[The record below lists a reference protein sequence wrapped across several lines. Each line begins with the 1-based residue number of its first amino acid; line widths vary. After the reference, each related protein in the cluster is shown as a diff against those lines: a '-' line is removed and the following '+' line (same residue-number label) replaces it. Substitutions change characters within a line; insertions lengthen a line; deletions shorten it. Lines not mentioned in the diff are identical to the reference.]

1 MGETMARPLEILGK
15 MLELE
20 ARDYAYNDR
29 AVAGGLARYV
39 ETWRRQAREAF
50 DETAVGW
57 IDQVAEQLHAYSSM
71 DQAGRREMVATLQ
84 GMLKAGPHGT
94 PVHKESAPARSA
106 AAEPTKVPEG
116 PVSAEEDTRPSRAP
130 EPAPAPVSIPE
141 PPSQGPPV
149 AELQPQRAG
158 RGLDAPVSVMAGIG
172 ERRSELLSK
181 LNIRSIRDFL
191 QLYPRRYED
200 YSQLKTINR
209 LEYGERVSLLATV
222 WEAGGKPTR
231 GRRHVFRVILSDHTG
246 TLEVTWFNQ
255 SYLEGRIR
263 PGMQLL
269 ISGKVDEY
277 LGRLTMNAPEW
288 EIVGR
293 TEVTNARI
301 QPIYPLT
308 EGLTQR
314 WMRSAIRRALSAWV
328 NRIPDPLPDELRMEH
343 GLLPLPQALWGV
355 HLPDTQEHLSAAR
368 RRMAFEQVL
377 YLQLGLL
384 RQKLMWKAQE
394 GRTIQ
399 VSAERVQALRESLPY
414 ELTAAQ
420 RRTLEEMLRD
430 CASGEPMNRLLQGD
444 VGSGKTVVAA
454 LLMALTVG
462 EGYQAAIMAP
472 TEILAEQHYRSFSEF
487 VSRLPEPRPVVG
499 LLTGSVSGADRALVY
514 EGLADGSLQ
523 VVVGTHALIQE
534 AVAFK
539 DLALVVIDEQHRF
552 GVEQR
557 RTLRDKGYNPHL
569 LVMTAT
575 PIPRSL
581 ELTIWGHVDVSV
593 LDEMPP
599 GRQAIQTRVLVP
611 RERGR
616 AYTFIQKEVGKGRQ
630 AFIIYPLVESSE
642 KIEARAAV
650 DEYGRLQKEVFPNLR
665 LGLLHGRMRAEE
677 KDAVMGQFVAGELD
691 ILIAT
696 SVVEVGIDVP
706 NATVMLIDGAERFG
720 LAQLHQFRGRVGR
733 GAHQSYCL
741 LLAEGASDEAHE
753 RLRAVE
759 ATNDGFVLAEKDLQ
773 MRGPGEFLGTQQSGF
788 PEMPMAAF
796 ADMRLLHEVRE
807 AAMQLLE
814 RDPEL
819 SSPAHRLLRERVV
832 GFWQDTGDLS

>member
-1 MGETMARPLEILGK
+1 MVRPLEILGK

-39 ETWRRQAREAF
+39 ETWRRQARELYGDAAM
-50 DETAVGW
+50 DW
-57 IDQVAEQLHAYSSM
+57 IEQVAQRLHAYSSL
-71 DQAGRREMVATLQ
+71 DQAGRRQMVSTLQ
-84 GMLKAGPHGT
+84 AMLKAGP
-94 PVHKESAPARSA
+94 
-106 AAEPTKVPEG
+106 EG
-116 PVSAEEDTRPSRAP
+116 
-130 EPAPAPVSIPE
+130 APVIERPDSVPAMVEEALIVPKVAA
-141 PPSQGPPV
+141 PV
-149 AELQPQRAG
+149 AEETRELPETVPAATPPPGQAPRSSRAAAPPVQLPSTG
-158 RGLDAPVSVMAGIG
+158 KGLDAPVMVMTGIG

-181 LNIRSIRDFL
+181 LNIETIRDFL
-191 QLYPRRYED
+191 RLYPRRYED

-231 GRRHVFRVILSDHTG
+231 GRKHVFRVILSDNTG

-255 SYLEGRIR
+255 SFLEGRIR

-277 LGRLTMNAPEW
+277 LGRLTMNSPEW
-288 EIVGR
+288 EIIGR

-314 WMRSAIRRALSAWV
+314 WMRSAMRRALGAWAT
-328 NRIPDPLPDELRMEH
+328 RIPDALPDELRMEH
-343 GLLPLPQALWGV
+343 QLLPLAQALWGV
-355 HLPDTQEHLSAAR
+355 HLPDTQEHLTAAQ

-384 RQKLMWKAQE
+384 RQKLMWKSQE
-394 GRTIQ
+394 GRAIQ
-399 VSAERVQALRESLPY
+399 VAPERVQTLQASLPY
-414 ELTAAQ
+414 ALTGAQ
-420 RRTLEEMLRD
+420 SRTLDEMLRD
-430 CASGEPMNRLLQGD
+430 CVSGEPMNRLLQGD

-462 EGYQAAIMAP
+462 EGYQAALMAP
-472 TEILAEQHYRSFSEF
+472 TEILAEQHYRSLSEF
-487 VSRLPEPRPVVG
+487 VSRLPEPRPIVG
-499 LLTGSVSGADRALVY
+499 LLTGSVSSADRALVY
-514 EGLADGSLQ
+514 EGLANGKFQ
-523 VVVGTHALIQE
+523 IVVGTHALIQE
-534 AVAFK
+534 AVSFK

-599 GRQAIQTRVLVP
+599 GRQVIQTRVLVP

-616 AYTFIQKEVGKGRQ
+616 AYTFIESQIEQGRQ
-630 AFIIYPLVESSE
+630 AFIIYPLVEASD

-650 DEYGRLQKEVFPNLR
+650 DEYARLQKDVFPNLR
-665 LGLLHGRMRAEE
+665 LGLLHGRMRSEE
-677 KDAVMGQFVAGELD
+677 KDAVMGQFAAGKLD

-706 NATVMLIDGAERFG
+706 NASVMLIDGAERFG

-733 GAHQSYCL
+733 GPHQSYCL
-741 LLAEGASDEAHE
+741 LLAAGGSDEAHE
-753 RLRAVE
+753 RLQAVE
-759 ATNDGFVLAEKDLQ
+759 ATNDGFALAEKDLQ

-807 AAMQLLE
+807 AAMRLLD

-819 SSPAHRLLRERVV
+819 SLPEHRLLRERVA
-832 GFWQDTGDLS
+832 GFWEDTGELN